1 MRSGEIVSHTPIP
14 AAAGQLDFLWL
25 EITDQCN
32 LTCSHCYAESGPSKP
47 LFGTMD
53 RSDWESIILQARE
66 SGCRQLQ
73 FIGGEPTLHPDLSG
87 LLRFARAAGYSFIEV
102 FTNATRLRPSLI
114 DCFQENGV
122 TVAASFYSHVPE
134 THDRITNKPGSWE
147 KTVAGLNRIVAA
159 QLPLRIGVIE
169 MEENAGHL
177 AETVSFLESLGIKSI
192 GADHLRKVGRG
203 EQAPSPSTAERFD
216 QLCGKCWQ
224 GKLCVTPSGEAFPC
238 VFSRATLVGNAKT
251 GLVPILLGEKLRDFR
266 TAIYNY
272 RGKHAHGDC
281 NPDCMPFCKPSCTP
295 ECTPTCP
302 PSCKPYCMPSC
313 TPECNP
319 DRRW

>member
-1 MRSGEIVSHTPIP
+1 MRSGEIVSHTPTP

-53 RSDWESIILQARE
+53 RSDWESIILQARG

-216 QLCGKCWQ
+216 QLCGKCWK

-251 GLVPILLGEKLRDFR
+251 GLVPILLSEK
-266 TAIYNY
+266 A
-272 RGKHAHGDC
+272 A
-281 NPDCMPFCKPSCTP
+281 
-295 ECTPTCP
+295 
-302 PSCKPYCMPSC
+302 
-313 TPECNP
+313 
-319 DRRW
+319 